1 MQGWRADHE
10 DAHFMRNGGGNA
22 YDLFGVLDGHGG
34 SEAARL
40 AAHQKLP
47 ELLRAACGGASK
59 AFGELEKRVAAAF
72 VETDAWLRA
81 RPEVLRDQSG
91 STCVVGGVRKLGENA
106 YGAFLANAGDSRGLV
121 VRRSARAAA
130 AASDDHKPDRD
141 DEMRRIAD
149 AGGFVS
155 DADAARSGAQHV
167 VARLDGNLAV
177 SRGLGDFAYKKDPR
191 LGPGQQKV
199 SCVPECYDVGLGGSS
214 EPLAAGDLLILA
226 CDGIFDVM
234 SNEQLVAAV
243 VDALDAG
250 ADVGDVCARVVG
262 SCLRDLHSKDN
273 MTLMVVEIGVDGSAY
288 CYAPE
293 AAKKRSRADSASL
306 EGGDVDMADADD
318 SDDDDDDGDGASEP
332 APGIVVDEIVGLDK
346 YDRQSDDAVKRS
358 YVAFL
363 EYCLR
368 SGNALPWEAARS
380 SAAGRQR
387 PRRRRAA
394 EAPRAPAPARGG
406 APAAAGAAPGAA
418 AGGGGPPGDA
428 DLDDLVKF
436 AEGDGAASP
445 TEKKKKKKKKKKA
458 GAAPPAAPD
467 DAAAPAA

>member
-1 MQGWRADHE
+1 MGQISSAPVELIRVQRGGGASWRGAVAEMQGWRADHE
-10 DAHFMRNGGGNA
+10 DAHFMRNGGGPA

-40 AAHQKLP
+40 AAREKLP
-47 ELLRAACGGASK
+47 ELLRAACGGAAK

-91 STCVVGGVRKLGENA
+91 STCVVGGVKKLGDNA
-106 YGAFLANAGDSRGLV
+106 YGAFLANAGDSRGLI

-191 LGPGQQKV
+191 LGPGSQKV

-250 ADVGDVCARVVG
+250 ADVGDVCARVVS
-262 SCLRDLHSKDN
+262 SCLPGREKGATCPTSKAPISVVFHSFR
-273 MTLMVVEIGVDGSAY
+273 LIFGRAII
-288 CYAPE
+288 
-293 AAKKRSRADSASL
+293 SRKSL
-306 EGGDVDMADADD
+306 EAWT
-318 SDDDDDDGDGASEP
+318 
-332 APGIVVDEIVGLDK
+332 L
-346 YDRQSDDAVKRS
+346 
-358 YVAFL
+358 FL
-363 EYCLR
+363 
-368 SGNALPWEAARS
+368 
-380 SAAGRQR
+380 
-387 PRRRRAA
+387 RRARA
-394 EAPRAPAPARGG
+394 EHSR
-406 APAAAGAAPGAA
+406 
-418 AGGGGPPGDA
+418 
-428 DLDDLVKF
+428 
-436 AEGDGAASP
+436 
-445 TEKKKKKKKKKKA
+445 
-458 GAAPPAAPD
+458 
-467 DAAAPAA
+467 

>member
-1 MQGWRADHE
+1 MGQISSAPVELIRVQRGGGASWRGAVAEMQGWRADHE
-10 DAHFMRNGGGNA
+10 DAHFMRNGGGPA

-40 AAHQKLP
+40 AAHEKLP
-47 ELLRAACGGASK
+47 ELLQAACGGAAK

-91 STCVVGGVRKLGENA
+91 STCVVGGVKKLGDNA

-121 VRRSARAAA
+121 VRRAARAAA

-250 ADVGDVCARVVG
+250 ADVGDVCARG
-262 SCLRDLHSKDN
+262 PRCCGTSPGR
-273 MTLMVVEIGVDGSAY
+273 
-288 CYAPE
+288 
-293 AAKKRSRADSASL
+293 RA
-306 EGGDVDMADADD
+306 
-318 SDDDDDDGDGASEP
+318 
-332 APGIVVDEIVGLDK
+332 
-346 YDRQSDDAVKRS
+346 
-358 YVAFL
+358 
-363 EYCLR
+363 
-368 SGNALPWEAARS
+368 S
-380 SAAGRQR
+380 SAA
-387 PRRRRAA
+387 
-394 EAPRAPAPARGG
+394 
-406 APAAAGAAPGAA
+406 
-418 AGGGGPPGDA
+418 
-428 DLDDLVKF
+428 
-436 AEGDGAASP
+436 
-445 TEKKKKKKKKKKA
+445 
-458 GAAPPAAPD
+458 
-467 DAAAPAA
+467 

>member
-1 MQGWRADHE
+1 MGQISSAPVELIRVQRGGGASWRGAVAEMQGWRADHE

-81 RPEVLRDQSG
+81 RPEVLRDQS
-91 STCVVGGVRKLGENA
+91 V
-106 YGAFLANAGDSRGLV
+106 D
-121 VRRSARAAA
+121 
-130 AASDDHKPDRD
+130 
-141 DEMRRIAD
+141 
-149 AGGFVS
+149 
-155 DADAARSGAQHV
+155 HV

-318 SDDDDDDGDGASEP
+318 SDDDDDGGGASSG
-332 APGIVVDEIVGLDK
+332 AG
-346 YDRQSDDAVKRS
+346 RASSSTRS
-358 YVAFL
+358 
-363 EYCLR
+363 
-368 SGNALPWEAARS
+368 SGNALPREAVALLRR
-380 SAAGRQR
+380 AGRR
-387 PRRRRAA
+387 DLVGPRRRSATSSG
-394 EAPRAPAPARGG
+394 APRGG
-406 APAAAGAAPGAA
+406 AGRGGRRGRRR
-418 AGGGGPPGDA
+418 GGGRRQAARRRTSRPRQVRRGQRR
-428 DLDDLVKF
+428 
-436 AEGDGAASP
+436 ASP
-445 TEKKKKKKKKKKA
+445 TEKKKKKKKKKA